1 MASNQTPDEPE
12 YPKIDPPGGS
22 SKHPPMQHRP
32 VGGERLP
39 INPPGKIHTSVHSD
53 PKKGK
58 REGTCDEQA
67 GYTNQ
72 FNPAR
77 PDPRVG
83 QLIAPNISQQAPP
96 LEGYYAPTLRTWGI
110 RGQNQRP
117 SKPPTQETTGY
128 SSWPSIP
135 CPCGGKKTIREL
147 KESYENE
154 LDRRDAEKACM
165 KADMEKEREEQLQ
178 VISTMKSTI
187 QGLRLVI
194 REAQLAGIQQSS
206 QASWT
211 SEDESRLA
219 DTLGD
224 LNINVSR
231 WVNKYHGGVLQSL
244 GKDEETEILDSWAT
258 VTDLVQHG
266 TPHWLFDP
274 AQPAT
279 ERIFTVILTALV
291 SRDLFMKTFGNPFF
305 FLAFDA
311 ANNDQGEGQSTAT
324 KILDKQDTCHMLVD
338 RILRNASPKEAH
350 EWRAQAFRHLFPK
363 AAEAQPGVLD
373 ATLSSLE
380 LASASLAN
388 AFVEGPARH
397 LLRTLDQDM
406 EKSECIKS
414 LKDLYY
420 CAGELS
426 TTMQRC
432 LPEVSVVDP
441 KKLIHQP
448 FSVYER
454 STEAH
459 RAYGLIDDDDEKL
472 DGKGISLVM
481 NPTIR
486 LWGNDDGE
494 GYETD
499 RVLVKSCVMLDGW
512 ADGEAY
518 S

>member
-1 MASNQTPDEPE
+1 M
-12 YPKIDPPGGS
+12 
-22 SKHPPMQHRP
+22 
-32 VGGERLP
+32 
-39 INPPGKIHTSVHSD
+39 
-53 PKKGK
+53 
-58 REGTCDEQA
+58 
-67 GYTNQ
+67 
-72 FNPAR
+72 
-77 PDPRVG
+77 
-83 QLIAPNISQQAPP
+83 
-96 LEGYYAPTLRTWGI
+96 
-110 RGQNQRP
+110 
-117 SKPPTQETTGY
+117 
-128 SSWPSIP
+128 
-135 CPCGGKKTIREL
+135 REL
-147 KESYENE
+147 KKSHENE

-279 ERIFTVILTALV
+279 ERILTVILTALV

-338 RILRNASPKEAH
+338 RILRNGTSSFSKGGHLGKEC
-350 EWRAQAFRHLFPK
+350 
-363 AAEAQPGVLD
+363 
-373 ATLSSLE
+373 S
-380 LASASLAN
+380 N
-388 AFVEGPARH
+388 
-397 LLRTLDQDM
+397 
-406 EKSECIKS
+406 
-414 LKDLYY
+414 
-420 CAGELS
+420 
-426 TTMQRC
+426 
-432 LPEVSVVDP
+432 
-441 KKLIHQP
+441 
-448 FSVYER
+448 
-454 STEAH
+454 
-459 RAYGLIDDDDEKL
+459 
-472 DGKGISLVM
+472 
-481 NPTIR
+481 
-486 LWGNDDGE
+486 
-494 GYETD
+494 
-499 RVLVKSCVMLDGW
+499 
-512 ADGEAY
+512 
-518 S
+518 